1 MIKFLIFDL
10 DGTLYEK
17 KSVVL
22 RYLQEFSDR
31 EKYNFDDIHQIF
43 TNSYILAKKETFLSP
58 SAFWSR
64 VHDLFMNSI
73 KSSKR
78 ELLDKLAE
86 EAKQNV
92 LLGITP
98 RKNTTELLR
107 KAKESGIKIIVFT
120 GSNDMYD
127 SINFNESKEEIL
139 ELKKFKLKQLEILGL
154 LNYIDRLILTSEYG
168 GYKPQKLVF
177 EKLLEDIKAQPEEC
191 LMIGDT
197 YNDIGARQLGI
208 FSIMIG
214 DNDAKKFTPNLRIKE
229 FKEIIDIID
238 FDKCSLR

>member
-43 TNSYILAKKETFLSP
+43 TNSYILAKKETFPSP
-58 SAFWSR
+58 TSFWSR
-64 VHDLFMNSI
+64 VHDIFMNSI
-73 KSSKR
+73 KSSKMD
-78 ELLDKLAE
+78 LLDKLVE

-92 LLGITP
+92 LLEIKP
-98 RKNTTELLR
+98 RKNTTKLLR

-154 LNYIDRLILTSEYG
+154 LSYIDRLILTSEYG

-177 EKLLEDIKAQPEEC
+177 EKLLEDLKAQPEEC

-197 YNDIGARQLGI
+197 YNDLGATQLGI

-214 DNDAKKFTPNLRIKE
+214 DNDTKNFTPNLRIEE
-229 FKEIIDIID
+229 FKDIIDIID
-238 FDKCSLR
+238 FEKCSLK